1 MTRALGRITSL
12 IVATITGLVCLRGTL
27 AAQTQP
33 AGGGGLPRVQSGT
46 RRGATP
52 AQRPRPVHGRTAGV
66 IAIVPEFYPVVY
78 GEDTTSAPAVAR
90 AGTKVIEVAPGPDGE
105 IIEVQRLPGDTVRLT
120 RPATGSTIAA
130 VRLFLA
136 DSLQHVLA
144 EQTFQDAPY
153 SAVFSVSA
161 RTSFVGATVTYT
173 TGATSTTM
181 LPYVPS
187 R

>member
-1 MTRALGRITSL
+1 MTKASRRITWL
-12 IVATITGLVCLRGTL
+12 IVATLTGLACLRGTL
-27 AAQTQP
+27 AAQAQP

-46 RRGATP
+46 RRGVTP

-66 IAIVPEFYPVVY
+66 IAIVPDFYPVIY
-78 GEDTTSAPAVAR
+78 GEDTTSAPAAAR
-90 AGTKVIEVAPGPDGE
+90 AGTKVIEVAPGPGGE
-105 IIEVQRLPGDTVRLT
+105 IMEVQRLPGDTLRLT
-120 RPATGSTIAA
+120 RPATGSTIAT

-153 SAVFSVSA
+153 SAVFPVSP
-161 RTSFVGATVTYT
+161 RTAFVGATVTYT
-173 TGATSTTM
+173 SGASSTT
-181 LPYVPS
+181 LQPYVPT